1 MSSKEQNVHEEQASK
16 EKEGMESVMNE
27 SQEQVKSE
35 DAQAEF
41 DAQAELVQAL
51 ARVDELEKQLQ
62 QSQKTEREAMIRAQ
76 AEIENIRRRTQQDVE
91 KAHKFALE
99 KFSNELL
106 PVLDNLERALS
117 AADHE
122 NEQMKPMIEGLE
134 LTLKSFL
141 DAVRKFGIEVVE
153 EKNVAFNP
161 EVHQAMTLIDSP
173 EHEANHV
180 VDVMQKGYTLN
191 GRLLRPAMVVVSK

>member
-1 MSSKEQNVHEEQASK
+1 MSSKEQNVHEEQVSK

-27 SQEQVKSE
+27 FQEQVKSE

>member
-1 MSSKEQNVHEEQASK
+1 MSSKEQNVHEEQVSK
-16 EKEGMESVMNE
+16 EKEGMESVMNK